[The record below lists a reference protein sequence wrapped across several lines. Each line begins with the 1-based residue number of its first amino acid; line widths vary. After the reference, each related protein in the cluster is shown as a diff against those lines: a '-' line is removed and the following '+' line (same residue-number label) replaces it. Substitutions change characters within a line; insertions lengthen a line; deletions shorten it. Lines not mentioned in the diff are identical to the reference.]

1 VYRCFKRIL
10 YSDRDSLVTTL
21 HRSVL
26 PRIAATRQERVRL
39 CDIGGGD
46 GARLEHIVTRLHDM
60 FDNEYEADFV
70 EQSAIYAADFARR
83 VKPPSLTARV
93 HGALF
98 EDVALPAASYDI
110 VFLIHS
116 IFAFANGAAIEKVLA
131 LPRCGGNAIVVSN
144 AGDSFLAGLKRLVD
158 ADFNDARYEISDL
171 ALSLEV
177 HGVTFSTQTFDT
189 SWEITN
195 QEWRGAASII
205 LDWISLGRYE
215 TFEKRRKREI
225 VEYLYDQSTPTR
237 AGRAFHE
244 TEVVLVLSPKSVS

>member
-1 VYRCFKRIL
+1 
-10 YSDRDSLVTTL
+10 
-21 HRSVL
+21 
-26 PRIAATRQERVRL
+26 
-39 CDIGGGD
+39 
-46 GARLEHIVTRLHDM
+46 
-60 FDNEYEADFV
+60 
-70 EQSAIYAADFARR
+70 
-83 VKPPSLTARV
+83 
-93 HGALF
+93 
-98 EDVALPAASYDI
+98 
-110 VFLIHS
+110 
-116 IFAFANGAAIEKVLA
+116 
-131 LPRCGGNAIVVSN
+131 
-144 AGDSFLAGLKRLVD
+144 VD